1 MPQRLKGQEV
11 KITFNG
17 PEGLEEGLTDVQNFE
32 AEFQEEILTEGY
44 LGETTNRRDDI
55 FNGVSGSAELH
66 VEQAAYFRFVQRVK
80 DRSQRRTPATGVF
93 NILARLSFP
102 NGETVRAL
110 FEDVFFG
117 PLPIRVGGR
126 GEYVQVRITW
136 ESSDGR
142 FLF

>member
-1 MPQRLKGQEV
+1 MSQRLKGQEV
-11 KITFNG
+11 RITFNG
-17 PEGLEEGLTDVQNFE
+17 PGGLEEGLTDIQNFE

-66 VEQAAYFRFVQRVK
+66 IQQAAYYRFVQRVK

-93 NILARLSFP
+93 NILARMSFP
-102 NGETVRAL
+102 NGETVRML
-110 FEDVFFG
+110 FENVFFG
-117 PLPIRVGGR
+117 PLPTRVSGR
-126 GEYVQVRITW
+126 GEYVQVRITF
-136 ESSDGR
+136 ESEDGR